1 MFDDN
6 FFNVEREFGQV
17 CKQWLEESASELEA
31 QVKRNSRVKSGDTKR
46 SYSQVIADNEAI
58 VGSTMENAIW
68 EEFGTGIYAIGG
80 NGRKTPWIYEDEK
93 GNKVFTRGKT
103 ANRPMHNARIALE
116 PKIHKHLEEL
126 FKGLN

>member
-46 SYSQVIADNEAI
+46 SYSHVITDNEAI

-68 EEFGTGIYAIGG
+68 EEFGTGEYAVNG
-80 NGRKTPWIYEDEK
+80 NGRKTPWRYQDVRGNWHTTTGKRPSRAFEK
-93 GNKVFTRGKT
+93 
-103 ANRPMHNARIALE
+103 ARTEAE
-116 PKIHKHLEEL
+116 PKIIQAAKETFGSL
-126 FKGLN
+126 